1 MRPGPPPRRRA
12 RRARS
17 LPQSI
22 AMLLPGAASAHPL
35 GNFTVN
41 HLSQVRISQ
50 GSVEVHYILDQ
61 AEIPTFQEI
70 QRFDRNGD
78 GAISGAERGP
88 LLAAE
93 ARARSRPDL
102 RADRRRTR
110 RPPRLSACRRP
121 SASRRARAV
130 SR

>member
-1 MRPGPPPRRRA
+1 MLAAARLLPRR
-12 RRARS
+12 S
-17 LPQSI
+17 PW
-22 AMLLPGAASAHPL
+22 LLPGAASAHPL

-78 GAISGAERGP
+78 GAIIGPERGP
-88 LLAAE
+88 LLQRKLERDRVRTSRLTVDGRDVPLGSPRAA
-93 ARARSRPDL
+93 
-102 RADRRRTR
+102 
-110 RPPRLSACRRP
+110 RP